1 MARALPP
8 SYQPV
13 SPSCLA
19 DRLRELAD
27 LLESRSPLIH
37 AAERHH
43 TTGSRGEP
51 LMIIRI
57 EVYEEPR

>member
-8 SYQPV
+8 LYQPV
-13 SPSCLA
+13 SPPCLA

-27 LLESRSPLIH
+27 LLEARSPLIRS
-37 AAERHH
+37 AERHH

-51 LMIIRI
+51 LMIIHI